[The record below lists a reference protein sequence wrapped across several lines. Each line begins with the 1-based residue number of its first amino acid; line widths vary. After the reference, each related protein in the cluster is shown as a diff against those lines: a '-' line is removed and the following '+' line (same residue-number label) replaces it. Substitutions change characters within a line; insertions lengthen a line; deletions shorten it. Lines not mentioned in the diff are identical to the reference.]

1 MSIFKKKKLLI
12 IIAAVIVIICC
23 IAGGLFYF
31 GLNGDKEPSLEE
43 IIDEKLAAYETD
55 LADSLES
62 METNDDVASYLINWG
77 KNKKI
82 NVSQDSSGN
91 VIFSVRAAE
100 ENKNGQPCV
109 II

>member
-43 IIDEKLAAYETD
+43 IMRN
-55 LADSLES
+55 ES
-62 METNDDVASYLINWG
+62 
-77 KNKKI
+77 K
-82 NVSQDSSGN
+82 
-91 VIFSVRAAE
+91 
-100 ENKNGQPCV
+100 KNGKYGELQLMS
-109 II
+109 ILREEKKKKKNS